1 MTDSHFIAIEG
12 IEGVGKTTLSKFIS
26 TYLLEKAIDNRITR
40 EPGGTDVSEVVR
52 SLLKDPKYQIDP
64 KTELLLM
71 FASRA
76 HHIEHFI
83 KPLLSQGI
91 TVISDRYVDASY
103 AYQGAGRGIPHEE
116 IAVIEGIACQG
127 IRPDITILV
136 HCPVEI
142 AMERVKRRA
151 LEIDRIEQEKIAFFQ
166 RAQDKYLALANDND
180 SYIVLDGSQSLDA
193 VTTALKKQLDLRYE

>member
-26 TYLLEKAIDNRITR
+26 TYLLEKGIDNRITR

-52 SLLKDPKYQIDP
+52 ELLKDPKYQIDP

-76 HHIEHFI
+76 HHVEHFI

-103 AYQGAGRGIPHEE
+103 AYQGGGRGIPDAD
-116 IAVIEGIACQG
+116 IAAVEAIACQG
-127 IRPDITILV
+127 LRPDITILV
-136 HCPVEI
+136 YCPVDI
-142 AMERVKRRA
+142 AMDRVRSRA
-151 LEIDRIEQEKIAFFQ
+151 LAIDRIEQEKIAFFQ
-166 RAQDKYLALANDND
+166 RAQDKYLSIAKDND